1 MTIQWRYTVEPDL
14 GILSACG
21 HRAPEAVRRFA
32 GGRRLGTGPVIVDV
46 TELRDWSAEGRLASR
61 ARRRTACP
69 GRTPLEPA
77 EARPTAPSCPT
88 TAHPPVSTPTWPP
101 RSRNTGYVVR
111 ALRQDRHG
119 VPPSGGTGSL
129 MGSVEEARGSV
140 EEARLGTADVR
151 GGWDHGGMF
160 PWSPLDLGIAFSGG
174 TNCPSGQNST
184 WHASSSGVA
193 GQSPSPVSSSVRRA
207 AAPFWAGRAP
217 VGPVFLNRLRAWSI
231 QGPVGVG
238 GDPAAA
244 RGRSSGRRNTAS
256 ACERHRRAGTAV
268 RADRDR
274 AARHSAGGSHAP
286 DATRATQ
293 WNDSRASLPCIMCGI
308 AHLGNCSGN
317 HHWGCCSGGVG
328 TGSPVRLRRLR
339 CRRRGWVA
347 CV

>member
-32 GGRRLGTGPVIVDV
+32 GGRRLGTGPVIVDL
-46 TELRDWSAEGRLASR
+46 TELRDWSAEGWLAE
-61 ARRRTACP
+61 P
-69 GRTPLEPA
+69 RTPPDGLLRSDTAWNRPRS
-77 EARPTAPSCPT
+77 RPTAPSCPT

-129 MGSVEEARGSV
+129 MGSVG
-140 EEARLGTADVR
+140 EARLGTSDVSE
-151 GGWDHGGMF
+151 GWDHGGMF
-160 PWSPLDLGIAFSGG
+160 PWSLLDLGMAFTGG
-174 TNCPSGQNST
+174 TNCPSGQNPT

-193 GQSPSPVSSSVRRA
+193 GQSPSPVSSSVHRA

-217 VGPVFLNRLRAWSI
+217 VGPVFLNRLRAWSM
-231 QGPVGVG
+231 QGPVGDG

-244 RGRSSGRRNTAS
+244 GAGAVVRSSNPAS

-274 AARHSAGGSHAP
+274 AARHSAGGAHAP
-286 DATRATQ
+286 DDTRTTQ
-293 WNDSRASLPCIMCGI
+293 WNDSRASLPCIMCGV

-317 HHWGCCSGGVG
+317 HHWVCCSGGVG
-328 TGSPVRLRRLR
+328 TGSPVRIRRLR
-339 CRRRGWVA
+339 CRGRGWVA